1 MAKTEQITSLK
12 DERIQAARE
21 LGSAAR
27 RKETGKALLLGAEP
41 VQWALES
48 HLPIEHVLYHP
59 SVESSPLLS
68 RLSEQGITCYSVS
81 DGILKKISDSSYLIP
96 LIGVARLPETG
107 ALMGMGDF
115 VIVLD
120 RVVDHGNLGT
130 IIRTANA
137 FGIHHLV
144 STTPDLDLS
153 YKKIIDA
160 SRGTVFQS
168 RLHRFPSGNAA
179 IAALKE
185 QGYQVVATSP
195 YARDLQGTAPLRN
208 KPIALVVGNETDGI
222 SEEITRQADVVV
234 QIPMSGTVESLNVG
248 VAAGISMYELK
259 MRMVLTM
266 LVSYIRS
273 NMGREVNVTGKLI
286 QDAFDA
292 SLRKFTDLN
301 GTQVILLMMLKCDQ
315 VMTLKQVEKD
325 TFTFGPEC
333 DALLAPLFGRR
344 YIRSLPDAESIQIT
358 DEGERVLAQLWSA
371 VEKAEQGALA
381 GFSDQEK
388 TQLRDF
394 LQRIQAN
401 CNAIINEADG

>member
-12 DERIQAARE
+12 DERIQEARA
-21 LGSAAR
+21 LGSAAK
-27 RKETGKALLLGAEP
+27 RKEAGKALLLGAEP
-41 VQWALES
+41 VQWALEAY
-48 HLPIEHVLYHP
+48 LPIDHVLYHP
-59 SVESSPLLS
+59 SVESNSLLS
-68 RLSEQGITCYSVS
+68 MLNEQGIPCYSVS
-81 DGILKKISDSSYLIP
+81 EGLLKKISDSSYLIP
-96 LIGVARLPETG
+96 LIGVARLPATG
-107 ALMGMGDF
+107 ALIGGDF

-120 RVVDHGNLGT
+120 RIVDHGNLGT

-144 STTPDLDLS
+144 STTPDLDLY

-168 RLHRFPSGNAA
+168 WLHRFPSGAAA

-185 QGYQVVATSP
+185 QGYQIVATSP
-195 YARDLQGTAPLRN
+195 YARNLQGTAPLRS
-208 KPIALVVGNETDGI
+208 KPIALVVGNETEGI
-222 SEEITRQADVVV
+222 SEEITRLADVVV
-234 QIPMSGTVESLNVG
+234 QIPMSGAVESLNVG

-266 LVSYIRS
+266 LVTYIRS

-286 QDAFDA
+286 QEAFDA
-292 SLRKFTDLN
+292 SLRRFTDLN

-325 TFTFGPEC
+325 TFTFGAER
-333 DALLAPLFGRR
+333 DALLAPLFERR
-344 YIRSLPDAESIQIT
+344 YIQSLPDAESIQIT
-358 DEGERVLAQLWSA
+358 DEGERALAQLWSA
-371 VEKAEQGALA
+371 VEKAEQGMLA

-388 TQLRDF
+388 RQLRDF

-401 CNAIINEADG
+401 CNEVINKASG

>member
-1 MAKTEQITSLK
+1 MPKTEQITSLK
-12 DERIQAARE
+12 DERVQAARD
-21 LGSAAR
+21 LTTAAG
-27 RKETGKALLLGAEP
+27 RKHAGKALLWGAEP
-41 VQWALES
+41 VQWALDY
-48 HLPIEHVLYHP
+48 HLPIDHVFFHP

-68 RLSEQGITCYSVS
+68 RLNEQRIPCYSVS
-81 DGILKKISDSSYLIP
+81 EGILKKISDSSYLIP
-96 LIGVARLPETG
+96 LIGVVRLPAAG
-107 ALMGMGDF
+107 ALTGMGDF

-137 FGIHHLV
+137 FGIHHLI

-153 YKKIIDA
+153 FKKIIDA

-168 RLHRFPSGNAA
+168 RLHRFPSGSAA

-195 YARDLQGTAPLRN
+195 YARDLQGTAPLRS
-208 KPIALVVGNETDGI
+208 KPIALVVGNETEGI
-222 SEEITRQADVVV
+222 SEEITRLADVVV
-234 QIPMSGTVESLNVG
+234 QIPMSGAVESLNVG

-266 LVSYIRS
+266 LVRYIRS

-286 QDAFDA
+286 QEAFDA
-292 SLRKFTDLN
+292 SLKKFTDLN

-325 TFTFGPEC
+325 TFTVGPERN
-333 DALLAPLFGRR
+333 ALLAPLFERR
-344 YIRSLPDAESIQIT
+344 YIRPLPDGERIQIT
-358 DEGERVLAQLWSA
+358 DEGERALAQLWSA
-371 VEKAEQGALA
+371 VEKAEQGVLA

-388 TQLRDF
+388 THLRDF

-401 CNAIINEADG
+401 CNEVINKAGG

>member
-12 DERIQAARE
+12 DERIQEARA

-41 VQWALES
+41 VQWALDY
-48 HLPIEHVLYHP
+48 HLPIDHVLCHP

-68 RLSEQGITCYSVS
+68 MLNEQGIPCYSVS
-81 DGILKKISDSSYLIP
+81 EGILKKISDSSYLIP
-96 LIGVARLPETG
+96 LIGVARLPATG
-107 ALMGMGDF
+107 ALIGGDF

-120 RVVDHGNLGT
+120 RIVDHGNLGT

-144 STTPDLDLS
+144 STTPDLDLY

-168 RLHRFPSGNAA
+168 WLHRFPSGAAA

-185 QGYQVVATSP
+185 QGYQIVATSP
-195 YARDLQGTAPLRN
+195 YARNLQGTAPLRK
-208 KPIALVVGNETDGI
+208 KPIALVVGNETEGI
-222 SEEITRQADVVV
+222 SEEITRLADVVV
-234 QIPMSGTVESLNVG
+234 QIPMSGAVESLNVG

-266 LVSYIRS
+266 LVSYIRA

-286 QDAFDA
+286 QEAFDA
-292 SLRKFTDLN
+292 SLRRFTDLN

-325 TFTFGPEC
+325 TFTFGAER
-333 DALLAPLFGRR
+333 DTLLAPLFERR

-371 VEKAEQGALA
+371 VEKAEQGVLA

-401 CNAIINEADG
+401 CNEVINEAGG